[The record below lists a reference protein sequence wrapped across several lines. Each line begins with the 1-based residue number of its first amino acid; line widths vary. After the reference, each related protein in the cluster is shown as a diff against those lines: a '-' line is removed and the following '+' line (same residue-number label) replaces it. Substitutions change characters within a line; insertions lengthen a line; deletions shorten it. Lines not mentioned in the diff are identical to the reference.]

1 MIKHLTRVGN
11 SQALTIDK
19 PILELLG
26 ITPETAVELKTNGHS
41 LMLTPVKPQSTAR
54 RAAFLQ
60 AMDEG
65 NELLAPALHELAK

>member
-26 ITPETAVELKTNGHS
+26 MTPETAVEIRTNGHS
-41 LMLTPVKPQSTAR
+41 LIVTPIKPQTVER

-60 AMDEG
+60 AREEG
-65 NELLAPALHELAK
+65 NQLLAPALRELAK